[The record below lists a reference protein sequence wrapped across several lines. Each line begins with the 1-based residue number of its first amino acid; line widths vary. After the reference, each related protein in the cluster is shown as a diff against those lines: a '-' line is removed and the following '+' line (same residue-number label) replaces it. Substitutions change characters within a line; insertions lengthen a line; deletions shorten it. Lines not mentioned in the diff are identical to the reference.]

1 MTQAELT
8 KRGYLKAGLTVLTV
22 EVISYRGEPMKP
34 MLTLQNIWLWLLP
47 LNSRV
52 LGDWNVGEN
61 LDGSDGDLGEG

>member
-1 MTQAELT
+1 M

-22 EVISYRGEPMKP
+22 EVISYRGEPLKP